1 MKSIFNKSLLV
12 CAATAA
18 CALTANVASAQSTIF
33 NDFTINPTGANAN
46 FVADKITGNYVEIAN
61 FNSGNTF
68 DVSLYWKAAAFV
80 SADGTQQ
87 IDAGRTGLTSEY
99 GLYALYKASGTFTQE
114 GSVTTFN
121 FTPGTGSLGVFLDPN
136 RDTDFIAGTS
146 GDFTSVGT
154 AGDISLATGMPIFG
168 QGSLDPNLPTC
179 GASGGSG
186 INCGSFGTTTSF
198 VLSEAGRGFFEQPSP
213 FYQLS
218 FQSGQLN
225 NFTPSGRQVING
237 SLDVAFN
244 GSSNVP
250 EPGSIALIGLGLL
263 GLRLSLRRKQA

>member
-1 MKSIFNKSLLV
+1 MKTTFNKTLLA
-12 CAATAA
+12 CAVTAA
-18 CALTANVASAQSTIF
+18 CAFTSNIASAQSTIF
-33 NDFTINPTGANAN
+33 NDFTIDPIGANAN

-61 FNSGNTF
+61 FNPGNTF
-68 DVSLYWKAAAFV
+68 NVSLYWKAAAFV

-87 IDAGRTGLTSEY
+87 IDAGRSGLGVDY
-99 GLYALYKASGTFTQE
+99 GIYALYKASGTFTQS
-114 GSVTTFN
+114 GTTTTFN
-121 FTPGTGSLGVFLDPN
+121 FTPGTGTLGVFLDVN
-136 RDTDFIAGTS
+136 RDTAFTAGAT

-168 QGSLDPNLPTC
+168 QGTLDPALPTC

-186 INCGSFGTTTSF
+186 INCGSFGTTTTF
-198 VLSEAGRGFFEQPSP
+198 VLSNAGSGFFVQPSP

-225 NFTPSGRQVING
+225 NFSPAGRQVING

-244 GSSNVP
+244 NAVP
-250 EPGSIALIGLGLL
+250 EPASIALVGLGLL
-263 GLRLSLRRKQA
+263 GLGLSRRRKQA